1 MIFFYFVSIL
11 LVLCPLMIYDKHSK
25 ITPVAVGLDKLVDI
39 RDSTD
44 ERGERKEN
52 KRYLIYMNN
61 SGFSNQ
67 LVAIHNAA
75 FLALAT
81 GRILVLPSVLPQAM
95 NGNYQRLPSMGY
107 KARSIGNK
115 CLPYERYRRF
125 VR

>member
-1 MIFFYFVSIL
+1 MIFFHFVSIL

-25 ITPVAVGLDKLVDI
+25 ITPAAAGLDKLVDV

-81 GRILVLPSVLPQAM
+81 G
-95 NGNYQRLPSMGY
+95 
-107 KARSIGNK
+107 
-115 CLPYERYRRF
+115 
-125 VR
+125 